1 MSGRNTNGDG
11 TVSPC
16 SNWSIVSWFEQRVF
30 AWSDNPTPKRF
41 ATDTLIVF
49 LTMLLATV
57 LGVIFY
63 SLDMEACI
71 VITYV
76 LAVLCVSLL
85 TVGRLHCLVASALAV
100 LFYNFF
106 FTRPR
111 FSLTAWGRTYPATF
125 VVMFVV
131 AFIASAVAVTLRREV
146 HASQLAYRRTQII
159 LEADEALR
167 RCSTR
172 EQIIDAIGA
181 QLSKLLEAEVI
192 WYAEGISGF
201 APQRHFSAVSA
212 TQTEP
217 IVETP
222 MARRAMENRG
232 AVGAGTGCFPS
243 ASGYYLPVISDD
255 EVIGVMGACL
265 GNKTPLPA
273 EQNEAEA
280 VVGEASLALN
290 RIQALEQREEAA
302 VLAKNEQLRANLLR
316 SISHDLRTPLTAI
329 SGNADVLLSD
339 GDALSADKRAE
350 LLRDIR
356 SDANWLNATVE
367 NLLAITRLENGNVQL
382 NTTAELLDDII
393 EEALRHANPDICQH
407 GLEIEPCEDLLL
419 VKVDAKLIVQVVVN
433 LVNNAVTHT
442 QTGST
447 IRVSTCSRG
456 TEAIVRVEDDGPGIK
471 DSDKAH
477 VFESFYTIGRALA
490 DSKRSVGL
498 GLSLCKSIVEAHGGS
513 TVIQDAVPHGCAFEF
528 ALPRYELT
536 EGAQEDAD

>member
-1 MSGRNTNGDG
+1 MLGRNTNGDG

-30 AWSDNPTPKRF
+30 AWSDKPTPKRF

-57 LGVIFY
+57 LGAIFY
-63 SLDMEACI
+63 DLDMEACI

-181 QLSKLLEAEVI
+181 QLSKLFEAEVI

-222 MARRAMENRG
+222 MAHRAMENRG

-255 EVIGVMGACL
+255 KVIGVMGACL

-290 RIQALEQREEAA
+290 RIQAL
-302 VLAKNEQLRANLLR
+302 
-316 SISHDLRTPLTAI
+316 
-329 SGNADVLLSD
+329 
-339 GDALSADKRAE
+339 
-350 LLRDIR
+350 
-356 SDANWLNATVE
+356 
-367 NLLAITRLENGNVQL
+367 
-382 NTTAELLDDII
+382 DDM
-393 EEALRHANPDICQH
+393 
-407 GLEIEPCEDLLL
+407 
-419 VKVDAKLIVQVVVN
+419 
-433 LVNNAVTHT
+433 
-442 QTGST
+442 
-447 IRVSTCSRG
+447 
-456 TEAIVRVEDDGPGIK
+456 
-471 DSDKAH
+471 
-477 VFESFYTIGRALA
+477 
-490 DSKRSVGL
+490 
-498 GLSLCKSIVEAHGGS
+498 
-513 TVIQDAVPHGCAFEF
+513 
-528 ALPRYELT
+528 
-536 EGAQEDAD
+536 